1 MEGNAMA
8 ATLEHMVTREQLTTA
23 PLKMASKGQV
33 TIPKPIR
40 DKYGLDGDSQLG
52 IVDIDGMLLLSP
64 IDASDKIRRIDKNL
78 DEMREELVA
87 SGATLESMLARLR
100 EIRETE

>member
-1 MEGNAMA
+1 MA
-8 ATLEHMVTREQLTTA
+8 ATLEHVALSHQVTTA
-23 PLKMASKGQV
+23 SVKMAPKGQV

-40 DKYGLDGDSQLG
+40 DKYGLDGDSHLN

-64 IDASDKIRRIDKNL
+64 VDASDAIRRIDKNL
-78 DEMREELVA
+78 DEMREELIA

-100 EIRETE
+100 QIRESE